1 MENMKF
7 ELLDRF
13 IEQKEKA
20 NAAATELARREQEAY
35 QEYLSLKTQY
45 EQLIQKSVLEGK
57 DATKELDKLAEQID
71 KAKKA
76 YERRKQERAV
86 FSVSNPFLNEIT
98 SDDVVRAWNEEFVP
112 AFRKEKVEPALEQLL
127 AAKKAFVGAVFK
139 YYSVIDE
146 FERER
151 SACRSELSQS
161 YYYKLNDVAL
171 KTQDE
176 VNRYFITDFDLR
188 QLARREMPQSLKY

>member
-1 MENMKF
+1 MKF

-76 YERRKQERAV
+76 YERRQQERAV
-86 FSVSNPFLNEIT
+86 FAVNNPFLNEIT

-127 AAKKAFVGAVFK
+127 AAKKAFVDAVFN

-146 FERER
+146 FEREQA
-151 SACRSELSQS
+151 ACRSELSQS
-161 YYYKLNDVAL
+161 YYYKLKDVKL
-171 KTQDE
+171 QTQDE
-176 VNRYFITDFDLR
+176 VNKYFITDFDLR